1 MANKAKIGAAI
12 FAAALVAAVP
22 FIGDRE
28 GESLQAYKDSVGVWT
43 VCRGETMGVSPE
55 DKLTK
60 QQCDLLTQTRIGIF
74 MSQVVAKLAVPLS
87 PETLAAHTSFAYN
100 IGLEGYGRSTT
111 LRLTNAGEPK
121 NGCYAM
127 MKWITAGG
135 RDCSVRSN
143 NCYGLFLRRQDEVKL
158 CLQGVK

>member
-1 MANKAKIGAAI
+1 MANKVKIGAGVI
-12 FAAALVAAVP
+12 AAALVAAIP

-28 GESLQAYKDSVGVWT
+28 GESLQSYKDSVGVWT
-43 VCRGETMGVSPE
+43 VCRGETFGVTPD

-60 QQCDLLTQTRIGIF
+60 QQCDLLTQSRIGMF
-74 MSQVVAKLAVPLS
+74 MFQVAGNITVPVS
-87 PETLAAHTSFAYN
+87 PNMLAAHTSFAYN
-100 IGLEGYGRSTT
+100 IGIDGYKRSST
-111 LRLTNAGEPK
+111 LRLTNAGDYK
-121 NGCYAM
+121 GGCNAM

-158 CLQGVK
+158 CLQGVE

>member
-1 MANKAKIGAAI
+1 MANKAKIGAGI
-12 FAAALVAAVP
+12 IAAALVAAIP

-28 GESLQAYKDSVGVWT
+28 GESLQAYRDSVGVWT
-43 VCRGETMGVSPE
+43 VCRGETLGVNPD

-60 QQCDLLTQTRIGIF
+60 QQCDYLTQSRIGMF
-74 MSQVVAKLAVPLS
+74 MFQVVDKLQVPLP

-100 IGLEGYGRSTT
+100 IGLDGYGRSSA
-111 LRLTNAGEPK
+111 LRLTNAGDVK
-121 NGCYAM
+121 GGCYAM
-127 MKWITAGG
+127 MKWVTAGG
-135 RDCSVRSN
+135 KDCSVRSN